1 MTIKLESNWIK
12 ILKNKTKEH
21 SQLDSGTT
29 ATKLTSN
36 PDGRYSREW
45 IVELGGF
52 KRYLRGLNNQDWRLF
67 WDTAEKGKVNNTSF
81 FFRQM
86 LAKC

>member
-1 MTIKLESNWIK
+1 M
-12 ILKNKTKEH
+12 
-21 SQLDSGTT
+21 DSGTT
-29 ATKLTSN
+29 ARKLTSN

-67 WDTAEKGKVNNTSF
+67 WDTAEKGKVGSGSEGHQGWKSPSQSLTLRN
-81 FFRQM
+81 
-86 LAKC
+86 